1 MTSMYIKQIIF
12 LYCFF
17 YFLLKIIHRGKKNFK
32 TVSFRYFALSLK
44 CKISAIWLVEK
55 ACMYLIFLIATV
67 QMSMECNTQESS
79 AGSTKHLNLY
89 WPKTYVCECRLR
101 QNLIVLNLY
110 CVSVNKILVTEIYYC
125 EKFTDSKLDI
135 KYVNTVKST
144 IYKVRVLKV
153 IECLEQ
159 NIQKQID
166 YKIPSSTKQMN
177 IVQTLEL

>member
-1 MTSMYIKQIIF
+1 M
-12 LYCFF
+12 
-17 YFLLKIIHRGKKNFK
+17 
-32 TVSFRYFALSLK
+32 
-44 CKISAIWLVEK
+44 
-55 ACMYLIFLIATV
+55 
-67 QMSMECNTQESS
+67 
-79 AGSTKHLNLY
+79 
-89 WPKTYVCECRLR
+89 CECRLR

-110 CVSVNKILVTEIYYC
+110 CVSVNKILVTEIYYR
-125 EKFTDSKLDI
+125 EKFTDSKLDV

-166 YKIPSSTKQMN
+166 YKISSSTKQMN